1 MLDSLFPLGYND
13 SMRNKLPG
21 LHSVFSERG
30 SPLLSTRIIEAQVPL
45 VQETGGRRRIWELH
59 NNFHCSVI
67 GTCLTTG
74 ELRHTLGKLDIAG
87 IEKETDHQLHGRAV
101 TLATKRDLG
110 SKVLQKALDKRHRTV
125 INHFAKARTSD
136 EVARMWEQAVRDGD
150 IPGAYWAVL
159 THPETTEALVKT
171 VFGEV
176 HMLSHLVGAA
186 NRADIRRLRE
196 QEQRINAL
204 EEKARRQEHALQE
217 ANKSRVQLVRDL
229 QVSRLE
235 RAAQMEKC
243 GDEPVEA
250 RENAVLVARLEQEG
264 SKVARLEKR
273 LDVMARELENERR
286 QRGLAE
292 SRLQQRSMELD
303 AAERAWS
310 SAFPVLATGERRE
323 RGDLD
328 GMTLLYVGGRPNQVA
343 QMRQI
348 AELWNVEL
356 LHHDGGV
363 DERVGRLEGYL
374 ARAERTLFPV
384 DCVSHNAIAVIKRMA
399 QQSGRT
405 FTPLRSSG
413 LTTFVVALQE
423 IAEARCAAP
432 ASV

>member
-1 MLDSLFPLGYND
+1 MLPA
-13 SMRNKLPG
+13 K
-21 LHSVFSERG
+21 G
-30 SPLLSTRIIEAQVPL
+30 SPLLSTRIIETQGPL
-45 VQETGGRRRIWELH
+45 VQDTGGRRRIWELH

-74 ELRHTLGKLDIAG
+74 ELRHALGKLDIAG

-101 TLATKRDLG
+101 ALSAKRDIG
-110 SKVLQKALDKRHRTV
+110 SKLLQKALDRRHRTV
-125 INHFAKARTSD
+125 INHFSKARSSE
-136 EVARMWEQAVRDGD
+136 EVAKLWDQAVRDGD

-159 THPETTEALVKT
+159 THPETTEAVVKA

-186 NRADIRRLRE
+186 NRADIRMLRE
-196 QEQRINAL
+196 QELQINTL
-204 EEKARRQEHALQE
+204 REKVRRQESLLREANRSRTLLMQDIQNARIELALQ
-217 ANKSRVQLVRDL
+217 RD
-229 QVSRLE
+229 RLE
-235 RAAQMEKC
+235 
-243 GDEPVEA
+243 EPPQIQTHDA
-250 RENAVLVARLEQEG
+250 LAIRLEQES
-264 SKVARLEKR
+264 SKVARLERR
-273 LDVMARELENERR
+273 LEVVARELENE
-286 QRGLAE
+286 QRERNLAE
-292 SRLQQRSMELD
+292 DRLQQRSIDLE

-310 SAFPVLATGERRE
+310 NAFPVLAAGEQRKRR
-323 RGDLD
+323 DLD
-328 GMTLLYVGGRPNQVA
+328 GMTLLYVGGRPGQVA

-423 IAEARCAAP
+423 IAETKCVAP
-432 ASV
+432 AGA